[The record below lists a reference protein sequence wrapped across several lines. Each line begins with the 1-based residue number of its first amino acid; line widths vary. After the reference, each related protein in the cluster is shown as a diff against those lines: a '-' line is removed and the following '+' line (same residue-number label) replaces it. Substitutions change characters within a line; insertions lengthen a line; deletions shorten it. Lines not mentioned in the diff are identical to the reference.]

1 MSGANNLT
9 LKNPTFDKAPNT
21 KVQTLPEKIIA
32 LVHFGR
38 SGTGLLHSL
47 IDGHPE
53 ISSLPSIY
61 FSQYFDLTTWEKII
75 SGGRK
80 EMINRFMSVI

>member
-47 IDGHPE
+47 IDGHQK
-53 ISSLPSIY
+53 SLASPAFILASTLI
-61 FSQYFDLTTWEKII
+61 
-75 SGGRK
+75 
-80 EMINRFMSVI
+80 